1 MSMENE
7 ILVLSGTANPK
18 LAEDVVKN
26 MNLKLGDM
34 EIRRFADGEVLFIS
48 EWFKRKLFLTAG

>member
-34 EIRRFADGEVLFIS
+34 EIRRFADGEVS
-48 EWFKRKLFLTAG
+48 V